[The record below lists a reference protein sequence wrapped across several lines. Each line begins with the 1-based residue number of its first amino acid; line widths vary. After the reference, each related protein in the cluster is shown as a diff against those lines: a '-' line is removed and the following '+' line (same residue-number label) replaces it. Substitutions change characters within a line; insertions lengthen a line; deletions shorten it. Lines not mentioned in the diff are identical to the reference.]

1 MKTYTLILLLFLM
14 ASVCGAHD
22 AWVSG
27 STDRQHLSGADLKN
41 YLHGHKETVNGTVRT
56 GYWDYDPDVDDAWE
70 KTKANWEASGCI
82 TQDANGKKLYN
93 HDCYNAWIK
102 QGNLEPTENQTP
114 TNSPTQH
121 SGCYGSGA
129 EHFHRLDGNNYGHGL
144 DHSGHVF
151 VSGVMSGIHRHPA
164 CKKPCT
170 DCGTS
175 DGEKNLPDDPFGNTQ
190 DERVGASV
198 LTSDN
203 ADGGTGLQTPDS
215 TDTQARNLPTPMH
228 SHFRGADIL
237 RITYLSYADDILTLR
252 LTAVSAQVRH
262 NYLGIRVDDG
272 KIFRTPP
279 VFFGMHYLSAGEMRE
294 VTLTPHEN
302 GRGLIMTRS
311 AYMDTVN
318 AKGHTFLARTH
329 IYPHGAETLKAFDT
343 TDFVVRLRNYASET
357 DRDSVRPTDID
368 ADGNRIGSVG
378 GAPSLSKPKL
388 VTVWAALKRQ

>member
-1 MKTYTLILLLFLM
+1 MKTYTLILILSLI

-41 YLHGHKETVNGTVRT
+41 YLHGHKETVNGTIRT

-82 TQDANGKKLYN
+82 TKTGLYDK
-93 HDCYNAWIK
+93 DCYNKWIQ

-129 EHFHRLDGNNYGHGL
+129 EHFHRLDSNNYGHGL

-164 CKKPCT
+164 CKKSCT
-170 DCGTS
+170 DCGTP
-175 DGEKNLPDDPFGNTQ
+175 DGEKNLPDDPFGNTE
-190 DERVGASV
+190 DESVGASV
-198 LTSDN
+198 FASDDGIKDDTVTPTSI
-203 ADGGTGLQTPDS
+203 DGFTGLPQPRVSLGT
-215 TDTQARNLPTPMH
+215 
-228 SHFRGADIL
+228 L
-237 RITYLSYADDILTLR
+237 RITYLSYDDGVLTLQLTAYSPSTAHNHLVIRVNEQDFITPTLFFGRFELTTNEMRQVSFAPHTNGRSVILTRSEYSR
-252 LTAVSAQVRH
+252 LVNGKAHTVS
-262 NYLGIRVDDG
+262 
-272 KIFRTPP
+272 
-279 VFFGMHYLSAGEMRE
+279 
-294 VTLTPHEN
+294 
-302 GRGLIMTRS
+302 
-311 AYMDTVN
+311 
-318 AKGHTFLARTH
+318 ARTH
-329 IYPHGAETLKAFDT
+329 PVAYGWDSITDFDIEN
-343 TDFVVRLRNYASET
+343 FVVRLRNYASET
-357 DRDSVRPTDID
+357 DRDIVRQTDID

>member
-1 MKTYTLILLLFLM
+1 MKTYTLILILSLM

-22 AWVSG
+22 DWLSG
-27 STDRQHLSGADLKN
+27 STDRQHLSGADLNN

-56 GYWDYDPDVDDAWE
+56 GYWDYNPDVDNAWE

-82 TQDANGKKLYN
+82 TKAGLYDK
-93 HDCYNAWIK
+93 DCYNKWIK

-151 VSGVMSGIHRHPA
+151 VSGVLSGIHRHPA
-164 CKKPCT
+164 CKNPCA
-170 DCGTS
+170 DC
-175 DGEKNLPDDPFGNTQ
+175 GEKNLPDDPFENTE
-190 DERVGASV
+190 DEGEDPSA

-203 ADGGTGLQTPDS
+203 GI
-215 TDTQARNLPTPMH
+215 
-228 SHFRGADIL
+228 RGISGETIAPATTLENIL
-237 RITYLSYADDILTLR
+237 RITYLSFEEVSGRGRIRTYKVLTLQ
-252 LTAVSAQVRH
+252 LTAYAPNTTH
-262 NYLGIRVDDG
+262 NGLVIVVNGQHYP
-272 KIFRTPP
+272 TPYQ
-279 VFFGMHYLSAGEMRE
+279 FFGQTLLSTNDR
-294 VTLTPHEN
+294 
-302 GRGLIMTRS
+302 R
-311 AYMDTVN
+311 TVS
-318 AKGHTFLARTH
+318 
-329 IYPHGAETLKAFDT
+329 LKAYPRNDAVYLKTNGNSAWHNGDWQAIDTFDIQSFT
-343 TDFVVRLRNYASET
+343 VSIRDSGATT
-357 DRDSVRPTDID
+357 DRDIVRHTDID